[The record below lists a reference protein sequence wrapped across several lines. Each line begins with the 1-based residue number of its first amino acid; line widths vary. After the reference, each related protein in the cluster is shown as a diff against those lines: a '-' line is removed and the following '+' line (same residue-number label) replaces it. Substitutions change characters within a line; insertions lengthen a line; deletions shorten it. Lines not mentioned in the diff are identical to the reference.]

1 MFKNKILE
9 RARNSEKA
17 LGLTMNDPSEELVE
31 LAGRMGL
38 DFVNFDGQHWPIT
51 PERVGQLC
59 RVADGFGLTPT
70 MRIPDGE
77 ESTILSYLDRGIM
90 QIMVPNLLSR
100 QQAEDLVKYSFFAP
114 LGLRSA
120 TSYAMVMHQDG
131 PERSAM
137 FEEVNANVVVVP
149 QIENVHTVEILE
161 DILEVDGIDYFGTGN
176 EDMAQSMGIP
186 GGHADPR
193 VAEVYATARKKL
205 DAAGKHFW
213 NDLVESVAVIGLV
226 KGELEALLEKHDR
239 KSKLGW

>member
-1 MFKNKILE
+1 MFRNKILE
-9 RARNSEKA
+9 RIRNGEKA

-38 DFVNFDGQHWPIT
+38 DYVNFDGQHWPIT

-59 RVADGFGLTPT
+59 RVAFGFGLTPT
-70 MRIPDGE
+70 MRVPDGE

-90 QIMVPNLLSR
+90 QITVPNLLTR

-114 LGLRSA
+114 LGLRSS

-131 PERSAM
+131 PERSAL

-161 DILEVDGIDYFGTGN
+161 DILDVDGIDYFGTGN

-193 VAEVYATARKKL
+193 VAEVYTTARKKM
-205 DAAGKHFW
+205 AAVGKHFW
-213 NDLVESVAVIGLV
+213 NDFTEGVAVTGLV
-226 KGELEALLEKHDR
+226 KDELERLLDNHGR